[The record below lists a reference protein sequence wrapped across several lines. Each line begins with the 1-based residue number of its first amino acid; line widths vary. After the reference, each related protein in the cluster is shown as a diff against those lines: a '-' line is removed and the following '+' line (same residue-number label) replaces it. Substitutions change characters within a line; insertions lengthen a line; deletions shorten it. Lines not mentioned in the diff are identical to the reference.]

1 MATEPAKEPV
11 IKRFDAV
18 VIGSGQSGTPLASA
32 LAQSGKRTA
41 LIERA
46 HVGGTCVNEGCT
58 PTKTMI
64 ASGRVAHLA
73 KRAAEYGV
81 WDIPSGNLEQ
91 GHRVYHSKE
100 DGDWEK
106 INVAVE
112 MEKVRQRK
120 RDIVNSFRSGSES
133 RVSKQESLELITG
146 DAAFKDAH
154 TLTVQLNSED
164 GDVEVQAETFF
175 IDVGERPS
183 RPALPGLDN
192 VEQSRVLD
200 STTIMELGEV
210 PHHLIVLGGGYI
222 GLEFGQLFRRLGSKV
237 TVIQRAKQL
246 VPREDPQIAEAMTKI
261 IKEDGVSV
269 HLNTTVANIKPDQ
282 CGNIAHKV
290 IVFYQGEHGHDV
302 AINGSH
308 ILVATGRTPNS
319 DTLNLSAAGVE
330 MDSKGHIK
338 VNPQLQTNIPHIYA
352 LGDVHGGPAFTHIS
366 YDDFRIIKANMLT
379 SPAPSPPLTT
389 TDRQVPYVVYTD
401 PQLGHIGLHEHEAK
415 AKYGDDAIKTAT
427 MPMTSV
433 ARALETDETRGLMKA
448 VVHAESGQI
457 LGFTCLGLEGGE
469 IMSIVQTAMMG
480 KLSYTVL
487 QNAIYA
493 HPTLAESLNNV
504 WGYLK

>member
-1 MATEPAKEPV
+1 MATEQAKENV
-11 IKRFDAV
+11 VKKFDAV

-32 LAQSGKRTA
+32 LAQSGRKTA

-64 ASGRVAHLA
+64 SSGRVAYLA
-73 KRAAEYGV
+73 KRAAGYGV
-81 WDIPSGNLEQ
+81 WNVPSGNLEQ

-100 DGDWEK
+100 DGDWEN
-106 INVAVE
+106 INVVVE

-120 RDIVNSFRSGSES
+120 RDIVNSFRGGSES
-133 RVSKQESLELITG
+133 RVSKQEGLELITG

-154 TLTVQLNSED
+154 TLTVKMSSGGD
-164 GDVEVQAETFF
+164 DVEVEAETFF
-175 IDVGERPS
+175 INVGERPS
-183 RPALPGLDN
+183 RPALPGLDS
-192 VEQSRVLD
+192 VDESRVLN

-210 PHHLIVLGGGYI
+210 PHHLIVFGGGYI

-237 TVIQRAKQL
+237 TIIQRGKQL
-246 VPREDPQIAEAMTKI
+246 VPREDPEIADAMK
-261 IKEDGVSV
+261 KVLEEDGVAV
-269 HLNTTVANIKPDQ
+269 HLNTTVANIKKDE

-290 IVFYQGEHGHDV
+290 IVFYQGENGRDV

-308 ILVATGRTPNS
+308 ILLATGRTPNS
-319 DTLNLSAAGVE
+319 DTLNLSAAGVK
-330 MDSKGHIK
+330 MDSRGHIK
-338 VNPQLQTNIPHIYA
+338 VDSKLQTNVPHIYA
-352 LGDVHGGPAFTHIS
+352 LGDVHGGPAFTHMS
-366 YDDFRIIKANMLT
+366 YDDFRIIKANFLA
-379 SPAPSPPLTT
+379 SPAPSNPLTT
-389 TDRQVPYVVYTD
+389 TDRQVPYVMYTD

-415 AKYGDDAIKTAT
+415 KKYGDEAIKTAT
-427 MPMTSV
+427 MPMAYV

-448 VVHAESGQI
+448 VVHGETGQI
-457 LGFTCLGLEGGE
+457 LGFTCFGIEGGE